1 MSDVEVLR
9 LAAAVES
16 NSVHPVGQAI
26 VNAAQAANCHDAK
39 VFILFLVYVSNMFS
53 AFGVFLLPY
62 SSICPFPVDM
72 NII

>member
-39 VFILFLVYVSNMFS
+39 VFILFLVNRISLM
-53 AFGVFLLPY
+53 
-62 SSICPFPVDM
+62 
-72 NII
+72 